1 MESSPLGP
9 SDVITYA
16 DLLIERRRLDQ
27 ARALLAEQ
35 LKAKP
40 DNADLLHRLA
50 LVDYLKEDADEAFAT
65 VNRLLAHAP
74 AHFGGRLLHA
84 ALLQDRRQFADAEAV
99 YLALIRDYP
108 EEPELYAAYGRLM
121 LATLNF
127 DKARRLAAEALRLDP
142 EHAAGLFV
150 MGMCDLIAGK
160 TGGHSRHIETLV
172 REHPE
177 NIRATTALMLA
188 LQDRRDWAGALR
200 LARELLR
207 TRPTDENI
215 VQWVR
220 ELKVENHWSM
230 LPLYP
235 MRRWGWGGAVAVWAV
250 GIVSLNALQ
259 SVVARPVMGAL
270 LVAWFAYVAY
280 SWIWPA
286 QLKRLM

>member
-1 MESSPLGP
+1 MMSSPHGP
-9 SDVITYA
+9 SDVVVHA
-16 DLLIERRRLDQ
+16 DLLIERGRLDQ

-35 LKAKP
+35 LTTNP

-50 LVDYLKEDADEAFAT
+50 LVDYLNEDTDDAFAT
-65 VNRLLAHAP
+65 VSRLLATAP
-74 AHFGGRLLHA
+74 AHYEGRFLQA
-84 ALLQDRRQFADAEAV
+84 ALLQDRGQFADAEAV
-99 YLALIRDYP
+99 YLGLIRDYP
-108 EEPELYAAYGRLM
+108 EAPELYATYGRLM
-121 LATLNF
+121 LATLNL

-150 MGMCDLIAGK
+150 MGMCDLISGK
-160 TGGHSRHIETLV
+160 TGEHSRHIETLV
-172 REHPE
+172 REYPE
-177 NIRATTALMLA
+177 NERATIALILA

-200 LARELLR
+200 LAQELLR

-215 VQWVR
+215 VEWVR

-259 SVVARPVMGAL
+259 GVVAPTVMGAL
-270 LVAWFAYVAY
+270 LITWFAFVAY
-280 SWIWPA
+280 SWIWPG